1 MAIKMQN
8 RPTVPNNVIA
18 SLKKTCKTRKA
29 KNKIVAEKPIIHKQV
44 TTLEKI
50 KTATIEEEK

>member
-8 RPTVPNNVIA
+8 QTVLPNNVIA
-18 SLKKTCKTRKA
+18 SLKMSCKTRRA
-29 KNKIVAEKPIIHKQV
+29 KNTILTEKPIINKQV
-44 TTLEKI
+44 PTLEKI

>member
-8 RPTVPNNVIA
+8 RPILPNNVIT
-18 SLKKTCKTRKA
+18 SLKMSCKTRKA
-29 KNKIVAEKPIIHKQV
+29 KNKIVAKKPIIHKQV